1 MCSRSAV
8 ERAWQSPCQGW
19 GCRRAFA
26 LHHSLPLRES
36 QASLEGVEVTD
47 QVRKPVVVHVF
58 ASGIAKEQALLISSC
73 AKSRGSG
80 INPQGRVERTARG
93 DADANVSTAA
103 FFPPPTSSPSFHP
116 HPPPVHRSPTSV
128 NSTSSV

>member
-73 AKSRGSG
+73 AKSEGSG
-80 INPQGRVERTARG
+80 INPQSRVERTTQENPDANASTPPLFHPARG
-93 DADANVSTAA
+93 I
-103 FFPPPTSSPSFHP
+103 PS
-116 HPPPVHRSPTSV
+116 
-128 NSTSSV
+128 

>member
-73 AKSRGSG
+73 AKSKGSG
-80 INPQGRVERTARG
+80 INPQGRVERTARE
-93 DADANVSTAA
+93 DADANASTPAV
-103 FFPPPTSSPSFHP
+103 
-116 HPPPVHRSPTSV
+116 VHRGRWIPWFDV
-128 NSTSSV
+128 DRHANHG